1 MSANERRSTNKE
13 SQLVMREI
21 SDSVIGMQETLKH
34 LKESMTEVVRMLRG
48 DGNGDK
54 GIIWRLNG
62 LGHEVRELD
71 KDLNELEA
79 RMDKDFIVL
88 EERMKDQEERARRR
102 DRDQPSASVSVAKAR
117 LKVAALIVTQ
127 LGTVLLALIAIFKK

>member
-1 MSANERRSTNKE
+1 MSAERRNTNKE
-13 SQLVMREI
+13 QQLVMREI

-62 LGHEVRELD
+62 LGHEVRELE
-71 KDLNELEA
+71 KDLKELDE
-79 RMDKDFIVL
+79 RVEKDFSVI
-88 EERMKDQEERARRR
+88 EGRMKDQEERARKR
-102 DRDQPSASVSVAKAR
+102 DRDLPLASVSAMRAR
-117 LKVAALIVTQ
+117 LKLAALVVTQ
-127 LGTVLLALIAIFKK
+127 IGAVLLALIAIFKK